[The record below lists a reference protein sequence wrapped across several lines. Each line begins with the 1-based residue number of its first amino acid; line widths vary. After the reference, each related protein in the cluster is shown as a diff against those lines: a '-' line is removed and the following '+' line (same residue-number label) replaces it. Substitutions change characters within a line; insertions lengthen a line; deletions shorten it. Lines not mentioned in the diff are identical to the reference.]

1 MRFTEAR
8 IPGVWRIGLEK
19 REDSRGFF
27 ARVFCE
33 ERVCRAWARHAIS
46 AMQPDLQR
54 KARDASRHALSAAA
68 QAGSEGS
75 AMSRGAVY
83 DVLLDLR
90 PDSPMY
96 LKYEAFELT
105 GDNRESLYVPE
116 GIAHGFQTL
125 TDDVEMFYQ
134 MSEVYTPAL
143 NDGVRWDDPAFAI
156 EWPLSDPILSDKDK
170 SYPDY
175 RESPWAR

>member
-1 MRFTEAR
+1 MHFTEAR

-33 ERVCRAWARHAIS
+33 NEFAGHGLITRYPQSNLTYSEKRGTLRGMHF
-46 AMQPDLQR
+46 QR
-54 KARDASRHALSAAA
+54 PPKPEVKVVRC
-68 QAGSEGS
+68 
-75 AMSRGAVY
+75 SRGAVY

-105 GDNRESLYVPE
+105 GDNRDSLYVPE

-125 TDDVEMFYQ
+125 TDDVEMFYL
-134 MSEVYTPAL
+134 MSEFYAPTL

-156 EWPLSDPILSDKDK
+156 EWPLSDTIVSDKDK

>member
-1 MRFTEAR
+1 MRFVEAR

-27 ARVFCE
+27 ARIFCE
-33 ERVCRAWARHAIS
+33 EEFAGHGLITHYPQCNLTYNEKRGTLRGMHF
-46 AMQPDLQR
+46 QR
-54 KARDASRHALSAAA
+54 PPKPEIKVVRC
-68 QAGSEGS
+68 
-75 AMSRGAVY
+75 SRGAVY

-90 PDSPMY
+90 PHSPMY

-105 GDNRESLYVPE
+105 AENRDSLYVPE

-125 TDDVEMFYQ
+125 TDGVEMFYQ
-134 MSEVYTPAL
+134 MSEVYAPAL
-143 NDGVRWDDPAFAI
+143 NDGVRWDDPAFSI
-156 EWPLSDPILSDKDK
+156 DWPLKDPILSDKDK

-175 RESPWAR
+175 SVSPWER